1 MQDARMQGCK
11 VLVNPWSP
19 APRRRHIRSDGD
31 GGINPIKFL
40 AKSVRKNKK
49 TADYQRFIVVDRGI
63 EPLCQD

>member
-49 TADYQRFIVVDRGI
+49 
-63 EPLCQD
+63 PLIISGLS